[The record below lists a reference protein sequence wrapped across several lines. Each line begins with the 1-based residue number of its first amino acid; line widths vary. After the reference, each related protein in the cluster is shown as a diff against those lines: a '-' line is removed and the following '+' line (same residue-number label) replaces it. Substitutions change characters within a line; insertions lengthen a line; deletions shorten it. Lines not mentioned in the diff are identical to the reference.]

1 MASVSTPVVDV
12 TREPT
17 VPMARM
23 KEDVVSITL
32 NNSYLSCISTKCL
45 QFIANHFAQFQLP
58 ISIIPGLEIKI
69 LSRELNYIF

>member
-1 MASVSTPVVDV
+1 MASVSTPGAAV

-32 NNSYLSCISTKCL
+32 NNLYLSCISTKCL
-45 QFIANHFAQFQLP
+45 PFIVNHFAQFQLP
-58 ISIIPGLEIKI
+58 IAIIPGLEIKI
-69 LSRELNYIF
+69 LSREPNCIF